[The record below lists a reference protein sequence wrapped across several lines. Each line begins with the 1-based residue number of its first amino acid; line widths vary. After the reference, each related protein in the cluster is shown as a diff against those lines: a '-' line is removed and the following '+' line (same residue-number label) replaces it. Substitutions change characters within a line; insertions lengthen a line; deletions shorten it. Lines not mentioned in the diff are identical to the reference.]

1 MLNQTRYSAAEFKKA
16 FPRVVLNYQ
25 AWPKR
30 KSDRQ
35 IILLGIAAF
44 FNLEKTDYREIDVND
59 LIMTWSAHFGGSL
72 NLDHVTLRRELVDA
86 RILSRCDD
94 GKCYAIIPDALLTE
108 NVTMI
113 RSLELESLVAEEQE
127 RRLRSREQY
136 KNASGAV
143 PLNAT

>member
-1 MLNQTRYSAAEFKKA
+1 MLNQTRYSAAEFAKA
-16 FPRVVLNYQ
+16 FPKVVLNYQ

-35 IILLGIAAF
+35 IILLGIAAYF
-44 FNLEKTDYREIDVND
+44 DLEKTDYREVDVND
-59 LIMTWSAHFGGSL
+59 LIMTWSAHFGASL

-86 RILSRCDD
+86 RILNRSDD
-94 GKCYAIIPDALLTE
+94 GKCYAVIPDTVLTD

-113 RSLELESLVAEEQE
+113 RTLDLQSLVSEEQQ

-143 PLNAT
+143 PLNAG